1 MVVRRGKHTKTKQR
15 SRRAHLKLETPK
27 LVKCSHC
34 GVLGLPHQICLNCGY
49 YAGRKVID
57 VLAKLEKKERKK
69 KQKELK
75 SAEEETK
82 QEKELNLQELSK
94 K

>member
-15 SRRAHLKLETPK
+15 ARRGHLKLEAPK
-27 LVKCSHC
+27 LVKCPHC
-34 GVLGLPHQICLNCGY
+34 SVLGMPHQVCLNCGY
-49 YAGRKVID
+49 YSGRKVID
-57 VLAKLEKKERKK
+57 VLAKLEKKDRKK
-69 KQKELK
+69 KAKELA